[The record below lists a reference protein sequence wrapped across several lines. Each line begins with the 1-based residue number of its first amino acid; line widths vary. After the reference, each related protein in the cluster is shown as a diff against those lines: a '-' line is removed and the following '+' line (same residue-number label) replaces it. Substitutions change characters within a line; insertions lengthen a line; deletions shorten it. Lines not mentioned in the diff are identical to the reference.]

1 MIEVGNTVFYARV
14 VPQCDIYEV
23 LKLTVRTVSESN
35 WCIGVDGDTRQAFPF
50 NKEDESAFIFFNEKE
65 AQAVVKDAKKKFG
78 MRKLTKVKEGED
90 E

>member
-23 LKLTVRTVSESN
+23 LKLTVRTVSEST
-35 WCIGVDGDTRQAFPF
+35 WCIGVDAETRQAFPF
-50 NKEDESAFIFFNEKE
+50 NKDDESTLIFFNEKE

-78 MRKLTKVKEGED
+78 VRKLTKVKEED